1 MEDFRT
7 YLLSKRIVSE
17 NKLVYYLAWIDQ
29 FYAFCD
35 KTPGD
40 DVTVEE
46 IDGFVKHLMKSRE
59 DWQVKQANE
68 AIQLFIYYTRCKSQ
82 TEAKT
87 DPQSDTLW
95 RAVAQDMITALRLKH
110 RALSTTM
117 IYTHVLNK
125 GGQGVTS
132 PSDSLK
138 LN

>member
-1 MEDFRT
+1 
-7 YLLSKRIVSE
+7 
-17 NKLVYYLAWIDQ
+17 
-29 FYAFCD
+29 
-35 KTPGD
+35 
-40 DVTVEE
+40 
-46 IDGFVKHLMKSRE
+46 MKSRE
-59 DWQVKQANE
+59 DWQVKQAKE